1 MNFVFTDE
9 QRMMARAF
17 RELADDRRPIAE
29 MQITGAL
36 VAEAAGGLGLSEADV
51 ILIAE
56 EAGHANLQEPL
67 VEYSFIAVP
76 MLEELT
82 YGSGPVQDVLRAAI
96 SGASRIAIQHPINPF
111 VLGAAEAD
119 HLLLTRE
126 DQIHLV
132 ERSRARLTHIPSI
145 DEGRRLCRVDASL
158 SDSTLVASGTG
169 ARELLRHAFE
179 RGALFCAAQLLGVS
193 RRMIELAVAYARERK
208 QFGKP
213 IGSYQAIKHALASAQ
228 VKLEFARPVVYH
240 ASACIQAAGSS
251 LRAQIALSH
260 AKLAATDAAD
270 LAART
275 AIQVHG
281 AMGYSWEVEL
291 HRFMK
296 RAWALAGT
304 WGDRSFHARRVSSA
318 VLGGHIALG
327 PGGTF
332 D

>member
-1 MNFVFTDE
+1 
-9 QRMMARAF
+9 
-17 RELADDRRPIAE
+17 

-36 VAEAAGGLGLSEADV
+36 VPEAGGGLGLSDADV

-56 EAGHANLQEPL
+56 EAGHASLQEPL
-67 VEYSFIAVP
+67 VEHSFIAVP
-76 MLEELT
+76 MLAELT
-82 YGSGPVQDVLRAAI
+82 NGSGTVQEVLRAAI
-96 SGASRIAIQHPINPF
+96 TGAVLTAIGHPINPF
-111 VLGAAEAD
+111 VLAAAEAD
-119 HLLLTRE
+119 YLLLTRD
-126 DQIHLV
+126 DQIHVV
-132 ERSRARLTHIPSI
+132 ERSRAQLTHIPSI
-145 DEGRRLCRVDASL
+145 DTGRRLCRVDASL

-169 ARELLRHAFE
+169 AREALRKAFE
-179 RGALFCAAQLLGVS
+179 RGALFCAAELLGVCH
-193 RRMIELAVAYARERK
+193 RMIELAVAYARERK

-213 IGSYQAIKHALASAQ
+213 IGSHQAIKHALASAQ

-240 ASACIQAAGSS
+240 ASRCIEAAESS
-251 LRAQIALSH
+251 LRAQVAISH

-304 WGDRSFHARRVSSA
+304 WGDRSFHARRVASA
-318 VLGGHIALG
+318 VLGGRIALG